1 MEKLIIGK
9 KFKDC
14 SKKEKSKLYGKIKES
29 RLLNIEVYE
38 GERLI
43 YKGKVEEAP
52 EEIKEKNYQSV
63 KIKDG
68 WVIYNI

>member
-1 MEKLIIGK
+1 M
-9 KFKDC
+9 
-14 SKKEKSKLYGKIKES
+14 YGKIGES

-38 GERLI
+38 KENLL
-43 YKGKVEEAP
+43 YKGKIEDAP
-52 EEIKEKNYQSV
+52 EDIKNKNYTSV

>member
-1 MEKLIIGK
+1 M
-9 KFKDC
+9 
-14 SKKEKSKLYGKIKES
+14 YGKIKES

-38 GERLI
+38 GDKLL

-63 KIKDG
+63 KIEDG
-68 WVIYNI
+68 WVKFYS